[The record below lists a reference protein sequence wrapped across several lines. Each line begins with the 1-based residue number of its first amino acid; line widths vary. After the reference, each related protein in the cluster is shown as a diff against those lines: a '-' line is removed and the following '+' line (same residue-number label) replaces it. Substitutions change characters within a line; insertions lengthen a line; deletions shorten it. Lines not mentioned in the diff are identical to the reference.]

1 MDQHV
6 IDLVQ
11 TVFLALLSFFT
22 ARQKGPKKC
31 NFIQNTIDQTRTF
44 LLTKK
49 ENHHSLVN
57 LKLTR

>member
-22 ARQKGPKKC
+22 ARQKGPKK
-31 NFIQNTIDQTRTF
+31 
-44 LLTKK
+44 
-49 ENHHSLVN
+49 
-57 LKLTR
+57 